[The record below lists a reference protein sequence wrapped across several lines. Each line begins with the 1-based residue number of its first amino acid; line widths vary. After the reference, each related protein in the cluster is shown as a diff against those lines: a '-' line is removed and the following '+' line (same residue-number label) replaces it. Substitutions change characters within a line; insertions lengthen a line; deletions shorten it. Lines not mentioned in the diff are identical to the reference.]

1 MKELEK
7 EFHTKMTEI
16 YDKAKAEIGYNA
28 GRFKQLVDTNGG
40 LKAAKILLAEKV
52 APLGFVE
59 LSSFHHR
66 PDLTMEALIVEN
78 SKFYE
83 LFTKDEI
90 KVAKKRLRD
99 VKYIPKMKY

>member
-7 EFHTKMTEI
+7 EFHIKMTEI

-28 GRFKQLVDTNGG
+28 GRFKQIVNTNGG
-40 LKAAKILLAEKV
+40 IKAAKILLGEKV
-52 APLGFVE
+52 TPIGFVE
-59 LSSFHHR
+59 LSARHR

-78 SKFYE
+78 PKFQE
-83 LFTKDEI
+83 LFTEAAI